1 MVHRVY
7 SRSRLNRRIIRLNP
21 KPPNRNRL
29 KRIQTATSQFKT
41 MLLGPHLW
49 KKEQQSI
56 LLVVVPITI
65 RNEDKTFDTFALLDS
80 GSEATLIVEHAAK
93 AIELEGTSRPTRF
106 GTFHGNDPEIDA
118 TVVRFSVS
126 PRSDPTLFHT
136 SNSLVVPYLNLS
148 RKKCNWPREKMHHRV
163 IWSRRPCPGSTGLST
178 RRPQD
183 VINFYL
189 DIQFAITWTSPL
201 YPFVRCLRY
210 LLGYLYII

>member
-1 MVHRVY
+1 
-7 SRSRLNRRIIRLNP
+7 
-21 KPPNRNRL
+21 
-29 KRIQTATSQFKT
+29 

-126 PRSDPTLFHT
+126 PRSDPTLFHA
-136 SNSLVVPYLNLS
+136 SNFLVVPYLNFS
-148 RKKCNWPREKMHHRV
+148 RKKCNWQREKMH
-163 IWSRRPCPGSTGLST
+163 WSHLVDLSF
-178 RRPQD
+178 PAVD
-183 VINFYL
+183 
-189 DIQFAITWTSPL
+189 
-201 YPFVRCLRY
+201 LRGKIRQSCQRIY
-210 LLGYLYII
+210 KSWIRI